1 MDSAGPIFRGAHM
14 VLAVRYFNGHN
25 FCTGASFLGPLALSQ
40 DVLSFA
46 ADQEKARILKN
57 NKKKTS
63 VVIHDKFK
71 CTNHLL

>member
-40 DVLSFA
+40 DVLSFV
-46 ADQEKARILKN
+46 ADQGKARILKN
-57 NKKKTS
+57 NKKKDVGRDS
-63 VVIHDKFK
+63 
-71 CTNHLL
+71 